1 MLKKNKKIVYLSI
14 FVTLLLSIIFTQ
26 GIYAQEEKKFKD
38 QKLVI
43 AMPGG
48 AWAEVTEKYIIG
60 PFEEETGAD
69 ITISTYGTS
78 ADAFAK
84 LIVGKETEDP
94 FYDVVV
100 LGGGWQERALSAGG
114 LLQPM
119 DYTKITNLNSL
130 YPAAQPR
137 YKIAPYK
144 GYGPDIDF
152 ASLPLVYRTD
162 KIKMDITSWYDLFNP
177 QFKGKVGFI
186 SPINLGGVT
195 LLWTLQLSEG
205 GNLYDPSLSKAFEL
219 LKEKL
224 IPQDPI
230 IWQSSSQSQVL
241 LSQGEMWISQ
251 IWDGRAFDLKT
262 KGLPIKI
269 IIPKE
274 GAWATKTTIDIV
286 EGSKNIELAHAYINH
301 RLSPRAQ
308 AAFTTYLFYGFT
320 NPLAEQYVPKEVLQV
335 IFSAKEM
342 ESLRTIDYVYL
353 QEHQDEWVQTFLQL
367 ME

>member
-1 MLKKNKKIVYLSI
+1 MLKENKKIVYLSMFI
-14 FVTLLLSIIFTQ
+14 VLLLLIVFTQ
-26 GIYAQEEKKFKD
+26 GIYAQEEKKFKN
-38 QKLVI
+38 QKLII

-48 AWAEVTEKYIIG
+48 AWAEVTEKYIVG

-69 ITISTYGTS
+69 IIISDYGTS
-78 ADAFAK
+78 ADAFTK
-84 LIVGKETEDP
+84 LIVGKETGDFP
-94 FYDVVV
+94 YDVVA
-100 LGGGWQERALSAGG
+100 LGGGWQEKALSIGG

-119 DYTKITNLNSL
+119 DYTKITNLSSL

-177 QFKGKVGFI
+177 EFKGKVGVM
-186 SPINLGGVT
+186 SPINVGGAT

-205 GNLYDPSLSKAFEL
+205 GDLYDPSLSKAFEL

-224 IPQDPI
+224 IPQDPV
-230 IWQSSSQSQVL
+230 IWSSSSQSQVL

-251 IWDGRAFDLKT
+251 MWDGRAFDLKA
-262 KGLPIKI
+262 KGLPIEI
-269 IIPKE
+269 IVPKE
-274 GAWATKTTIDIV
+274 GAWTTKTTIDIV
-286 EGSKNIELAHAYINH
+286 EGCKNIELAHAYINH

-320 NPLAEQYVPKEVLQV
+320 NPLAEQYIPKEVLQV
-335 IFSAKEM
+335 ILSSEEM
-342 ESLRTIDYVYL
+342 EKLRKIDYVYL
-353 QEHQDEWVQTFLQL
+353 QEHQEEWTETFLQL
-367 ME
+367 K